1 MVRSTQRSKAPEP
14 SPPVPSVK
22 VKGADLPAQQ
32 ESQPATLGGPSEVPP
47 HPPTEIIQIPEI
59 PDVVREPFPYAEVS
73 VDKNGI
79 IQIK

>member
-22 VKGADLPAQQ
+22 VKGANLPAQQ